1 MKSVSDRLQ
10 NKEDLL
16 KSTEK
21 RLETAIQS
29 EMQLKAQL
37 NEELSRAQ
45 NVNTQNFT
53 LKHTLVDSQQEMD
66 TLVGKYDKAVED
78 MIQRDHRIEKLTN
91 DLLQSNR
98 DSEKVQDENEA
109 MKQ

>member
-1 MKSVSDRLQ
+1 MRDLEDKLREQQSEVKSTNDRLQ
-10 NKEDLL
+10 NKEELL

-45 NVNTQNFT
+45 NVNT
-53 LKHTLVDSQQEMD
+53 
-66 TLVGKYDKAVED
+66 
-78 MIQRDHRIEKLTN
+78 
-91 DLLQSNR
+91 
-98 DSEKVQDENEA
+98 
-109 MKQ
+109 

>member
-1 MKSVSDRLQ
+1 MRNLESKLREQQSEVKSISDRLQ

-37 NEELSRAQ
+37 NEELSRA
-45 NVNTQNFT
+45 
-53 LKHTLVDSQQEMD
+53 
-66 TLVGKYDKAVED
+66 
-78 MIQRDHRIEKLTN
+78 
-91 DLLQSNR
+91 
-98 DSEKVQDENEA
+98 
-109 MKQ
+109 

>member
-1 MKSVSDRLQ
+1 MRNLESKLREQQSEVKSISDRLQ

-45 NVNTQNFT
+45 NVNT
-53 LKHTLVDSQQEMD
+53 
-66 TLVGKYDKAVED
+66 
-78 MIQRDHRIEKLTN
+78 
-91 DLLQSNR
+91 
-98 DSEKVQDENEA
+98 
-109 MKQ
+109 

>member
-1 MKSVSDRLQ
+1 MRNLETKLREQQSEVKSISDRLQ

-37 NEELSRAQ
+37 NEELSRA
-45 NVNTQNFT
+45 
-53 LKHTLVDSQQEMD
+53 
-66 TLVGKYDKAVED
+66 
-78 MIQRDHRIEKLTN
+78 
-91 DLLQSNR
+91 
-98 DSEKVQDENEA
+98 
-109 MKQ
+109 